1 MSKRRW
7 MRSVTEAAGNE
18 APMPWARGER
28 RARWKA
34 AARARALAA

>member
-1 MSKRRW
+1 MKKRW
-7 MRSVTEAAGNE
+7 MKSVIKAAGTE
-18 APMPWARGER
+18 TFVLPWARGAR